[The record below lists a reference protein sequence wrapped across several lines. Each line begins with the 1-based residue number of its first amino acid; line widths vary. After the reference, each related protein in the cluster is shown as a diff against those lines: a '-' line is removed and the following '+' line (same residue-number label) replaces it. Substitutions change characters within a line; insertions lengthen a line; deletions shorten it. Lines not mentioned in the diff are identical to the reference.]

1 MASSTGSVPPT
12 ICQNGNG
19 VEMKLVRKL
28 EFWISA
34 FVLGLGVVANMEG
47 CDTWVALR
55 DATVTRVTILGKN
68 SDRPQFDAQPLLF
81 HQRSSWPEGSMI
93 DLGRIKIPQAKE
105 TLATMG
111 SSPYWCWGY
120 EEGINEFGV
129 AIGNEGQH
137 TKPLNV
143 AIASYKDRGAPEL
156 GPTGMDLVRLGLERG
171 RTAREALDAITRLL
185 ETYGQFGSGHPTD
198 GVDGAYDNSFLI
210 ADPVE
215 AYVLETAGTRWV
227 ARRFAQ
233 GTTSISNK
241 LGITTAWDL
250 ASPDLVDHAVR
261 QGWWFKSPGSPFNFE
276 TAYAGDTPKDRLG
289 QEGALTRVSCSGRL
303 LRERSGDITVRWMM
317 RIARDRSTKPS
328 VDNEGTASSCVAQL
342 PTSHEDL
349 PVFWWCASRPAN
361 GCYVPYFIHGRH
373 IPEILSRA
381 GTFGRRIVPPD
392 AAQRDAFSKDS
403 YWWLAKDL
411 SDKVEADWKTRNPI
425 VRSEFDALEE
435 QFAAGLPAL
444 IKEAVALRR
453 SGKAGEAAALLDDY
467 SASCLNK
474 ALTKTQELR
483 KRFERTTSVA
493 SR

>member
-1 MASSTGSVPPT
+1 
-12 ICQNGNG
+12 
-19 VEMKLVRKL
+19 MKRIHRKL
-28 EFWISA
+28 A
-34 FVLGLGVVANMEG
+34 FCLLGLGALASLEA
-47 CDTWVALR
+47 CDTWVALA
-55 DATVTRVTILGKN
+55 DATVTRMTILGKN

-81 HQRSSWPEGSMI
+81 YPHRSWPEGTMI
-93 DLGRIKIPQAKE
+93 DLGRIQIPQAKE

-137 TKPLNV
+137 TKPLNA
-143 AIASYKDRGAPEL
+143 AIASFKKSREPAL
-156 GPTGMDLVRLGLERG
+156 GPTGMDLVRLALERG
-171 RTAREALDAITRLL
+171 RTAREALDVITRLL

-210 ADPVE
+210 ADPEE

-227 ARRFAQ
+227 ARRFAR

-250 ASPDLVDHAVR
+250 ASPDLVDHAVQ
-261 QGWWFKSPGSPFNFE
+261 QGWWLKSPGAPFDFE
-276 TAYAGDTPKDRLG
+276 TAYAGETPSDRRG
-289 QEGALTRVSCSGRL
+289 QENALTRVSCSGRL
-303 LRERSGDITVRWMM
+303 LREKAGEITVRWMM
-317 RIARDRSTKPS
+317 HVARDRSSKPGI
-328 VDNEGTASSCVAQL
+328 DNEGTASSCVAAL
-342 PTSHEDL
+342 PASHDDL
-349 PVFWWCASRPAN
+349 PVFWWCASRPGN
-361 GCYVPYFIHGRH
+361 GCYVPYFVHGSR

-392 AAQRDAFSKDS
+392 AAQRDAFSENS

-411 SDKVEADWKTRNPI
+411 SDKVEADWQTRNPI
-425 VRSEFDALEE
+425 VRSEFDVLED
-435 QFAAGLPAL
+435 QFATSLPTV
-444 IKEAVALRR
+444 IKKAVALRH
-453 SGKAGEAAALLDDY
+453 SGKSEEAAALLDDY

-474 ALTKTQELR
+474 AIAKTQDLR
-483 KRFERTTSVA
+483 KRFAGTTNVA

>member
-1 MASSTGSVPPT
+1 
-12 ICQNGNG
+12 
-19 VEMKLVRKL
+19 MKRAHKL
-28 EFWISA
+28 EFRILA
-34 FVLGLGVVANMEG
+34 FVLGFGALASVEA
-47 CDTWVALR
+47 CDTWVALAN
-55 DATVTRVTILGKN
+55 ATAARLTILGKN

-81 HQRSSWPEGSMI
+81 YPHSAWPEGTTI
-93 DLGRIKIPQAKE
+93 DLGRIKIPQVKE

-137 TKPLNV
+137 TKPLNA
-143 AIASYKDRGAPEL
+143 AIASFKKGSEPAL

-171 RTAREALDAITRLL
+171 RTAREALDVITRLL
-185 ETYGQFGSGHPTD
+185 ETYGQFGSGHPTK

-210 ADPVE
+210 ADPEE

-241 LGITTAWDL
+241 LGITTVWDL
-250 ASPDLVDHAVR
+250 ASPDLQDHAVQ
-261 QGWWFKSPGSPFNFE
+261 QGWWLKSPGTPFNFE
-276 TAYAGDTPKDRLG
+276 TAYAGGTLKDTQG
-289 QEGALTRVSCSGRL
+289 QEGALTRATCSGRL
-303 LRERSGDITVRWMM
+303 LQEKAGEITVRWMM
-317 RIARDRSTKPS
+317 RVARDRSTKPS
-328 VDNEGTASSCVAQL
+328 VDNKGTASSCVATL
-342 PTSHEDL
+342 PTSHKDL
-349 PVFWWCASRPAN
+349 PVFWWSASRPSN
-361 GCYVPYFIHGRH
+361 GCYVPYFVHGSRL
-373 IPEILSRA
+373 PEIASRA

-392 AAQRDAFSKDS
+392 AAQRDSFSEDS

-411 SDKVEADWKTRNPI
+411 SDKVDADWEARNPI
-425 VRSEFDALEE
+425 VRGEFDVLEDE
-435 QFAAGLPAL
+435 FATGLPPL
-444 IKEAVALRR
+444 IKKAAALRQ

-474 ALTKTQELR
+474 AVRKTQELR
-483 KRFERTTSVA
+483 KRFEGAPPAVA